1 MEVLQLEVSGPNHKA
16 ALLRGFGDNLSTSVF
31 CLVQYCHW
39 DLVWIEITIHINIYN
54 LRALNSGTY
63 MWVVMSCK
71 DMYISLSSAASGFG
85 PIDSNNLILA

>member
-1 MEVLQLEVSGPNHKA
+1 M
-16 ALLRGFGDNLSTSVF
+16 
-31 CLVQYCHW
+31 
-39 DLVWIEITIHINIYN
+39 WIEITIHINIYN
-54 LRALNSGTY
+54 LLALNSGTY